1 MSNSEKE
8 RKKHSPD
15 FVLKMGFVAIGVFV
29 IFAIIFASWIWNIIF
44 DPEHFDV
51 NKWATRAIFNGSISL
66 AMMVLGF
73 IAVGE
78 SLKAKETGKYQ
89 KRRSAFND
97 SVNELYNNH
106 RIVYFDAFISWYSE
120 RQVREK
126 RIRYLT
132 RHGMPR
138 MDAEVILKY
147 ATLNDLTKISGLNR
161 GETPTGKMGEDV
173 VKKDKNGNEILI
185 PAIRDTLVAYVEEV
199 LNGTITI
206 DVEDASYYTSANK
219 NNEPELTSLER
230 AQATERERVISLKKS
245 FISKIII
252 GLIYITL
259 FALLGIDQNQDVG
272 TPEAVWNLIF
282 RIGSATL
289 GFIGGGFAGSSNTNF
304 LYKWLGEKMR
314 VIKEYNNFYD
324 TNEFVPK
331 PYEETAKERIQAVKD
346 KEQAAKDAVITP
358 ELVGSIEITDKPL
371 LEITNKNKNT

>member
-1 MSNSEKE
+1 MSSNLKDKE
-8 RKKHSPD
+8 KKHSPD
-15 FVLKMGFVAIGVFV
+15 FVLKMGFVGIGVFV
-29 IFAIIFASWIWNIIF
+29 IFAIIFASWVWNIMF

-51 NKWATRAIFNGSISL
+51 NKWANRAIFNGSISL

-73 IAVGE
+73 VAVGE

-89 KRRSAFND
+89 ERRNEFNRM
-97 SVNELYNNH
+97 VNELYENH
-106 RIVYFDAFISWYSE
+106 RIVHLDPFISWYSE
-120 RQVREK
+120 RQVKEK

-138 MDAEVILKY
+138 MDAEVIIKY
-147 ATLNDLTKISGLNR
+147 ATLSDLSKISGLNQ
-161 GETPTGKMGEDV
+161 GEAPKGEMGEDLI
-173 VKKDKNGNEILI
+173 KKDKDGNEILI

-230 AQATERERVISLKKS
+230 AQATERERVHSLRKS
-245 FISKIII
+245 FISKIVI
-252 GLIYITL
+252 GLVYVTL

-289 GFIGGGFAGSSNTNF
+289 GFIGGGFAGSSNTHF

-314 VIKEYNNFYD
+314 VIKEFNNFYD
-324 TNEFVPK
+324 TKEFQPK
-331 PYEETAKERIQAVKD
+331 PYEETVKERIQAVKD
-346 KEQAAKDAVITP
+346 KEQAAKEAIITP
-358 ELVGSIEITDKPL
+358 EVVDSAHITITDKPL
-371 LEITNKNKNT
+371 LETSIDH